1 MKIRK
6 LLSGVSL
13 YLLSGFFL
21 GLIVGDPTGQS
32 GTISMIALG
41 AMMTLSMAEIRIDRA
56 AFGNELSKGLIPAA
70 MCFGVLTPVFL
81 LASVFFEGDFR
92 TGWIMAAAMPAGVMI
107 VPYASML
114 RSNMK
119 LALYGE
125 LSIYLIAIIATPVI
139 ASVAIGASV
148 SFFELFWI
156 LLVLILVPLG
166 LSRAV
171 ISIKLDDRI
180 RTRTLNFIM
189 LFFFMIV
196 VGANRAVFFE
206 DLQIVVMLIF
216 ASFATIF
223 GTGLL
228 LDRLLFS
235 MDKPRRKTLTMFGTI
250 KNTGLAIAICLTIFP
265 EEAAMPATMLVI
277 FEMLWVIFLVSWKY
291 DPDRDFS

>member
-1 MKIRK
+1 MKIRR
-6 LLSGVSL
+6 LLSGISL
-13 YLLSGFFL
+13 YLLLGFFL

-41 AMMTLSMAEIRIDRA
+41 AMMTLSMAEIRMDRTS
-56 AFGNELSKGLIPAA
+56 FGSDLSKGLIPAV
-70 MCFGVLTPVFL
+70 MCFGVLTPIFL
-81 LASVFFEGDFR
+81 LTSVFFEGDFR

-107 VPYASML
+107 VPYASVL
-114 RSNMK
+114 RSDMK

-125 LSIYLIAIIATPVI
+125 LAIYLIALIATPVI
-139 ASVAIGASV
+139 AYIAIGASV

-166 LSRAV
+166 LSRVV
-171 ISIKLDDRI
+171 ISIKLDDRV
-180 RTRTLNFIM
+180 RTRTMNFIM

-196 VGANRAVFFE
+196 VGANRSVFFE
-206 DLQIVVMLIF
+206 DLQMVVMLVL

-228 LDRLLFS
+228 LDRLLSF
-235 MDKPRRKTLTMFGTI
+235 MDKPRKKTITMFGTI

-265 EEAAMPATMLVI
+265 EKAAMPATMLVI
-277 FEMLWVIFLVSWKY
+277 FEMVWIIFLISWKY
-291 DPDRDFS
+291 DPNRDFL